1 MSDEHDPLL
10 RALGEVERDY
20 QVRYPKAW
28 EPVLAGKRTAAE
40 VADERAGIDAPE
52 EHAAFVAMFS
62 KPVSEAEVEGLVGRV
77 AAVVSTLQV
86 ATAPPPGPRP
96 KPAPVVVPL
105 YRRTSTLAAV
115 TVIGVAIAAA
125 VLLWQAPAQVV
136 PRGERIAY
144 SLTVRNETVRSTR
157 SSDAAEPVA
166 KYRRDSQ
173 IDWVLSPATPQ
184 RAAVEL
190 RVEARAASGAVTVL
204 TPAVKRSQEG
214 ALRLRGV
221 FGELLPLAP
230 GAWTLKLSV
239 GTSEALAQGEGEVVG
254 EEMAIEVL
262 GE

>member
-1 MSDEHDPLL
+1 MSPGAFLNQ
-10 RALGEVERDY
+10 ALY
-20 QVRYPKAW
+20 
-28 EPVLAGKRTAAE
+28 
-40 VADERAGIDAPE
+40 VA
-52 EHAAFVAMFS
+52 V
-62 KPVSEAEVEGLVGRV
+62 
-77 AAVVSTLQV
+77 
-86 ATAPPPGPRP
+86 
-96 KPAPVVVPL
+96 
-105 YRRTSTLAAV
+105 AAV